1 MLLLVERL
9 SSSSMVVT
17 VEPLVPTFKFS
28 NITVPVPL
36 ALILKSSL
44 DLLVDIELSLIVMS
58 LSMMPPV
65 PDVVNVKS
73 AFVGATRLVI
83 DISPSAPNSNPF
95 AAAFTFNT

>member
-1 MLLLVERL
+1 M
-9 SSSSMVVT
+9 
-17 VEPLVPTFKFS
+17 
-28 NITVPVPL
+28 
-36 ALILKSSL
+36 
-44 DLLVDIELSLIVMS
+44 ELSLIVMS
-58 LSMMPPV
+58 LSMIPPV